1 MHSSLCWLHHSP
13 FIRFKMGWLDAY
25 TYLTFALV
33 SAAIAILI
41 GVIGPLAGRWR
52 DKLEKHIERLQK
64 DEHRHS

>member
-1 MHSSLCWLHHSP
+1 MSG
-13 FIRFKMGWLDAY
+13 K

-33 SAAIAILI
+33 SAAFAILI
-41 GVIGPLAGRWR
+41 GVIGPLAGRSR

>member
-1 MHSSLCWLHHSP
+1 MSG
-13 FIRFKMGWLDAY
+13 K
-25 TYLTFALV
+25 TYLAFALV
-33 SAAIAILI
+33 SAAFAILI